1 MAPQRGYPTLGCEV
15 DYAFLCFRDELAL
28 PASLSA
34 ALHLALCY
42 LVVPAIL
49 IAALGPVFV

>member
-1 MAPQRGYPTLGCEV
+1 MVFR
-15 DYAFLCFRDELAL
+15 CFRDELAL
-28 PASLSA
+28 PASRA
-34 ALHLALCY
+34 RALHLALCY